1 MSKSILHKLIT
12 FSQLKKENDKH
23 IENNEK
29 TKVDLSYKWN
39 TAYYLKR
46 FGDSFK
52 KNPEIQEFVAGGI
65 DGLQTR
71 LFLNN
76 RSYDLV
82 ALAARWAELEIR
94 EIDSKLIN

>member
-1 MSKSILHKLIT
+1 MLFAQVKRSNEEYV
-12 FSQLKKENDKH
+12 QNNQKE
-23 IENNEK
+23 
-29 TKVDLSYKWN
+29 KVDYSYIWN

-52 KNPEIQEFVAGGI
+52 NKPEIREFVAGSI

-94 EIDSKLIN
+94 EINSKLIN